1 MTPAWR
7 KVMMTTKNE
16 VKRIAVIGGGSWGTA
31 LAARLAANG
40 NDTVLWAYE
49 AELVAEINSCHT
61 NSLYLPGIN
70 LHPALA
76 CTGDLKEAVGG
87 RSIILLVTPVQ
98 VMRGVM
104 QQMAPHIPAD
114 AVIVN
119 ASRGIELVSLLT
131 VSQISAEILGDSS
144 LARYV
149 ALSGPT
155 FAREVAQELPS
166 LIVAASQ
173 SLLASQCVQTAF
185 SCPCLRV
192 YTNSDVIGVELG
204 GAVKNVIAIAAGIC
218 DGLGFGHNARAA
230 LITRGLTEMNRLG
243 QAMGATP
250 STFAGLAGMGDLV
263 LTCTGDL
270 SRNRTVGFK
279 LGQGMKL
286 AEILAEM
293 RMVAEGVKSA
303 ESVYQLA
310 RSKRVEMPIVEK
322 TYQILHEDKPARQAV
337 IELMARDLKSEEWV
351 TAPAGSANVAGG

>member
-1 MTPAWR
+1 
-7 KVMMTTKNE
+7 
-16 VKRIAVIGGGSWGTA
+16 
-31 LAARLAANG
+31 LAANG
-40 NDTVLWAYE
+40 NDTLLWAYE
-49 AELVAEINSCHT
+49 PELVTEINSLHT

-76 CTGDLKEAVGG
+76 CTGNLSEAVAG
-87 RSIILLVTPVQ
+87 RSIVLLVTPVQ
-98 VMRGVM
+98 VMSSVLK
-104 QQMAPHIPAD
+104 QLIPHINQNA
-114 AVIVN
+114 IVAN
-119 ASRGIELVSLLT
+119 ASKGIELESLRT
-131 VSQISAEILGDSS
+131 VSQICAELMGGDS
-144 LARYV
+144 LNRYV

-173 SLLASQCVQTAF
+173 NENSARRVQTAF

-192 YTNSDVIGVELG
+192 YTNSDVVGVELG

-218 DGLGFGHNARAA
+218 DGLGFGYNARAA
-230 LITRGLTEMNRLG
+230 LITRGLAEMNRLG
-243 QAMGATP
+243 QAMGAQAA
-250 STFAGLAGMGDLV
+250 TFAGLAGMGDLV

-270 SRNRTVGFK
+270 SRNRTVGYK

-286 AEILAEM
+286 ADILAEM

-310 RSKRVEMPIVEK
+310 CRLGVEMPIVEK

-337 IELMARDLKSEEWV
+337 IELMARDLKAE
-351 TAPAGSANVAGG
+351 G

>member
-1 MTPAWR
+1 MTR
-7 KVMMTTKNE
+7 TMMTNGTMSAPPAVE
-16 VKRIAVIGGGSWGTA
+16 RIAVIGGGSWGTA
-31 LAARLAANG
+31 LAGRLAANG
-40 NDTVLWAYE
+40 LDTLLWAYE
-49 AELVAEINSCHT
+49 PELVTEINVSHT
-61 NSLYLPGIN
+61 NSVYLPGIS
-70 LHPALA
+70 LHPTLA
-76 CTGDLKEAVGG
+76 CTGNLEEAVSG

-98 VMRGVM
+98 VMRGVLK
-104 QQMAPHIPAD
+104 QLAPHIAPNAII
-114 AVIVN
+114 AN
-119 ASRGIELVSLLT
+119 ASKGIELETLQT
-131 VSQISAEILGDSS
+131 VSQICGAVLGDAA

-166 LIVAASQ
+166 LIVAASRN
-173 SLLASQCVQTAF
+173 SVASQRVQAAF

-192 YTNSDVIGVELG
+192 YTNGDVVGVELG

-230 LITRGLTEMNRLG
+230 LITRGLAEMNRLG
-243 QAMGATP
+243 QAMGAQT

-286 AEILAEM
+286 TDILAEM
-293 RMVAEGVKSA
+293 RMVAEGVKSS

-310 RSKRVEMPIVEK
+310 CRLGVEMPIVEK

-337 IELMARDLKSEEWV
+337 IELMARDLKAEE
-351 TAPAGSANVAGG
+351 

>member
-1 MTPAWR
+1 MT
-7 KVMMTTKNE
+7 MNTMTNVE
-16 VKRIAVIGGGSWGTA
+16 RIAVIGGGSWGTA
-31 LAARLAANG
+31 LAGRLAANG

-49 AELVAEINSCHT
+49 PELVAEINASHT
-61 NSLYLPGIN
+61 NSLYLPGIT
-70 LHPALA
+70 LHPTLV
-76 CTGDLKEAVGG
+76 CTGDLEEAVSG

-98 VMRGVM
+98 VMRGVLK
-104 QQMAPHIPAD
+104 QLARYIAPD
-114 AVIVN
+114 AIIAN
-119 ASRGIELVSLLT
+119 ASKGIELETLQT
-131 VSQISAEILGDSS
+131 VSQICGELLGDEA
-144 LARYV
+144 LTRYV

-166 LIVAASQ
+166 LIVAASRSDVSARRVQ
-173 SLLASQCVQTAF
+173 SAF

-230 LITRGLTEMNRLG
+230 LITRGLAEMNRLG
-243 QAMGATP
+243 QAMGAQAA
-250 STFAGLAGMGDLV
+250 TFAGLAGMGDLV

-286 AEILAEM
+286 ADILAEM

-303 ESVYQLA
+303 ESVYQLS
-310 RSKRVEMPIVEK
+310 RRLGVEMPIVEK

-337 IELMARDLKSEEWV
+337 IELMARDLKAE
-351 TAPAGSANVAGG
+351 G

>member
-1 MTPAWR
+1 MTING
-7 KVMMTTKNE
+7 TTDI
-16 VKRIAVIGGGSWGTA
+16 KRIAVIGGGSWGTA
-31 LAARLAANG
+31 LAGRVAANG

-49 AELVAEINSCHT
+49 PELVAEINSCHT
-61 NSLYLPGIN
+61 NSAYLPGIK

-76 CTGDLKEAVGG
+76 CTGNLEEAVVG
-87 RSIILLVTPVQ
+87 RSIVLLVTPVQ
-98 VMRGVM
+98 VMRGVLK
-104 QQMAPHIPAD
+104 QLAPYIEKNAII
-114 AVIVN
+114 AN
-119 ASRGIELVSLLT
+119 ASKGIELETLKT
-131 VSQISAEILGDSS
+131 VSQICGELLGDDA

-149 ALSGPT
+149 VLSGPT

-166 LIVAASQ
+166 LIVAASRSAAA
-173 SLLASQCVQTAF
+173 SLRVQAAF

-230 LITRGLTEMNRLG
+230 LITRGLAEMNRLG
-243 QAMGATP
+243 QAMGAQAA
-250 STFAGLAGMGDLV
+250 TFAGLAGMGDLV

-279 LGQGMKL
+279 LGQGMTL
-286 AEILAEM
+286 TDILAEM

-310 RSKRVEMPIVEK
+310 RSLGVEMPIVEK
-322 TYQILHEDKPARQAV
+322 TYQILHENKPARQAV
-337 IELMARDLKSEEWV
+337 IELMARDLKAE
-351 TAPAGSANVAGG
+351 A